1 MLPLKRKGGIKMELI
16 CSNCKYR
23 VERKD
28 GFRTFIGCLDENKE
42 KGFYQDD
49 YDYHTSCTNYEKESE
64 ETE

>member
-1 MLPLKRKGGIKMELI
+1 MELI

-28 GFRTFIGCLDENKE
+28 GFRTFIGCIDKNKE

-64 ETE
+64 EIK